1 MDLNAIRKRLGQL
14 QTTNN
19 RTSSL
24 WKPQPGKTQIRV
36 VPYEFNKDNPFIELF
51 FHYNLNNRSYLSP
64 ISFGRPDP
72 IEEFAQKLKGSGNK
86 EDYQLSKKLEAKM
99 RTFAPVIVRGEESQG
114 VKFWGF
120 GKTVY
125 QELLSIIAD
134 PDYGDITDPKNGRD
148 VTLEFK
154 TAEETGASFPSTS
167 IRVKPN
173 QTPITEDSNVL
184 ERIKETQKEIT
195 DIYQELSYEELTNVL
210 NEWLNPDEESTE
222 ETSVKEQPKSENEFD
237 KKLAEDKAKKESAN
251 KVQDASQQF
260 DDLFNN

>member
-1 MDLNAIRKRLGQL
+1 MDLNAIKKRLNQL

-24 WKPQPGKTQIRV
+24 WKPQPGKTQIRI
-36 VPYEFNKDNPFIELF
+36 VPYAHNKDNPFIELF

-72 IEEFAQKLKGSGNK
+72 IEEFAQKLKGSGSK
-86 EDYQLSKKLEAKM
+86 EDYQLSRKLEAKM
-99 RTFAPVIVRGEESQG
+99 RTFAPVIVRGEEKQG

-134 PDYGDITDPKNGRD
+134 PDYGDITDPVNGRD
-148 VTLEFK
+148 VSVEFIS
-154 TAEETGASFPSTS
+154 AEESGASFPKTN

-173 QTPITEDSNVL
+173 QTPISDAPEIL
-184 ERIKETQKEIT
+184 ETVKKQQDIRE
-195 DIYQELSYEELTNVL
+195 IYQELSYDDLTEVL
-210 NEWLNPDEESTE
+210 NEWLNPSDEEESE
-222 ETSVKEQPKSENEFD
+222 SKPETVSSEVQSAKVSDTSEAFD
-237 KKLAEDKAKKESAN
+237 E
-251 KVQDASQQF
+251 
-260 DDLFNN
+260 LFNS

>member
-24 WKPQPGKTQIRV
+24 WKPQPGKTQIRI
-36 VPYEFNKDNPFIELF
+36 VPYELNKDNPFIELF

-72 IEEFAQKLKGSGNK
+72 IEEFAQKLRASGNK
-86 EDYQLSKKLEAKM
+86 EDYQLSRKLEAKM
-99 RTFAPVIVRGEESQG
+99 RTFAPVVVRGEEKQG

-134 PDYGDITDPKNGRD
+134 PDYGDITDPVNGRD
-148 VTLEFK
+148 VVVEFLS
-154 TAEETGASFPSTS
+154 AEETGASFPKTN

-173 QTPITEDSNVL
+173 QTPVSDDPELL
-184 ERIKETQKEIT
+184 ELVKKQQDIRE
-195 DIYQELSYEELTNVL
+195 IYQEQSYDDLTEIL
-210 NEWLNPDEESTE
+210 NEWLNPDESESSEEESEEKTVSTSQLS
-222 ETSVKEQPKSENEFD
+222 ETS
-237 KKLAEDKAKKESAN
+237 
-251 KVQDASQQF
+251 KVSNTADAF
-260 DDLFNN
+260 DDLFNS